1 MSNYVD
7 ISGIDKVILLR
18 ELWYNQKNASF
29 YVNHGICSPV
39 WNSETDALAKKAVN
53 KYIDYFNG
61 RCIKCDLSGNI
72 ANSYLYDRDVPN
84 DRKFQYIVDKIIE
97 KNTINNF

>member
-7 ISGIDKVILLR
+7 IFGIDKVILLR

-29 YVNHGICSPV
+29 YFDHGINPPI
-39 WNSETDALAKKAVN
+39 WNSETDELAKKAIK

-61 RCIKCDLSGNI
+61 KCIKCDISENMVD
-72 ANSYLYDRDVPN
+72 SYLYDRDLPC
-84 DRKFQYIVDKIIE
+84 DRKFEFIVNKIRN
-97 KNTINNF
+97 KK